1 MMLVREE
8 GVKTRKFVAFVL
20 VLIVHYIG
28 IIVVEVKAVRG
39 FMVGGGCAVLFVV
52 VPW

>member
-1 MMLVREE
+1 MMMLVREE

-28 IIVVEVKAVRG
+28 IIVVEVKAV
-39 FMVGGGCAVLFVV
+39 VSWLEEAVQCCL
-52 VPW
+52 W